1 MVTPTAHHGEGG
13 SRDEAQGSAQ
23 RPECGSQSFGFT
35 VLVKRSMDW
44 SHQLKTGYEE
54 EVKKAS
60 VYLRILD
67 ILNEESPVVD
77 STRKSV
83 STLHVLQV
91 LDELKNIN
99 KDEESTKFLT
109 QVQARLQKIN
119 KNISSV

>member
-1 MVTPTAHHGEGG
+1 
-13 SRDEAQGSAQ
+13 
-23 RPECGSQSFGFT
+23 
-35 VLVKRSMDW
+35 MDW

-60 VYLRILD
+60 VYLRVLD

-83 STLHVLQV
+83 STLEVLQD
-91 LDELKNIN
+91 LDELKKIN
-99 KDEESTKFLT
+99 KDEETTKFLT
-109 QVQARLQKIN
+109 QVQERLQNIN